1 MESKLKNIDSII
13 FDLDGTLWDST
24 KGVADSWSEVLS
36 KYNFNKKEVSVNEIK
51 GYMGLTLDEI
61 GKRMMPDIE
70 ESTRTK
76 LLEECGKFEN
86 KYLIQKGAVIYDKV
100 EDTLEELSKKY
111 KLFIVSNCQDGY
123 IESFLEFSK
132 FDKYFI
138 DFECPGRTNLPK
150 ADNIKLVIRRNKLNN
165 PIYVGDTHLDG
176 ESARKA
182 NIPFVYARYG
192 FGKTEK
198 YNHAINKIE
207 ELLELE

>member
-192 FGKTEK
+192 FGKTEE

>member
-70 ESTRTK
+70 ESIRTK

-123 IESFLEFSK
+123 IESFLEFSN

-150 ADNIKLVIRRNKLNN
+150 ADNIKLIIERNKLNS

-192 FGKTEK
+192 FGKTEE

-207 ELLELE
+207 ELLDLE

>member
-1 MESKLKNIDSII
+1 MKNKFKDIDSII

-24 KGVADSWSEVLS
+24 KGVADSWSAVLS
-36 KYNFNKKEVSVNEIK
+36 KYNFDRKYVSPDEIK

-61 GKRMMPDIE
+61 GRRMMPEIE
-70 ESTRTK
+70 ENTRTK

-86 KYLIQKGAVIYDKV
+86 KYLIQNGAIIYDKV
-100 EDTLEELSKKY
+100 EHTLKELSKKY

-123 IESFLEFSK
+123 IESFLDFSK
-132 FDKYFI
+132 LHKYFT

-150 ADNIKLVIRRNKLNN
+150 AENIKLIINRNKLNN

-182 NIPFVYARYG
+182 NVPFVYARYG
-192 FGKTEK
+192 FGDTSE
-198 YNHAINKIE
+198 YNHAIDKIE
-207 ELLELE
+207 QLLDL

>member
-1 MESKLKNIDSII
+1 MKSKFKNIDSII

-36 KYNFNKKEVSVNEIK
+36 KYNFNKKEVSVDEIK

-61 GKRMMPDIE
+61 GRRMMPDIE
-70 ESTRTK
+70 ESIRNK

-86 KYLIQKGAVIYDKV
+86 KYLIQSGAIIYDNL
-100 EDTLEELSKKY
+100 EDTLKELSKKY

-123 IESFLEFSK
+123 IESFLEFSNL
-132 FDKYFI
+132 DKYFV

-150 ADNIKLVIRRNKLNN
+150 AENIKLVIKRNSLKY
-165 PIYVGDTHLDG
+165 PVYVGDTHLDG

-192 FGKTEK
+192 FGKTKE

-207 ELLELE
+207 ELLEL

>member
-1 MESKLKNIDSII
+1 MKNKFKDIDSII

-36 KYNFNKKEVSVNEIK
+36 KYNFDRKYVSADEIK

-61 GKRMMPDIE
+61 GRRMMPEIE
-70 ESTRTK
+70 ENTRTK

-86 KYLIQKGAVIYDKV
+86 KYLIQNGAIIYDKV
-100 EDTLEELSKKY
+100 EHTLKELSKKY

-123 IESFLEFSK
+123 IESFLDFSK
-132 FDKYFI
+132 LHKYFT

-150 ADNIKLVIRRNKLNN
+150 AENIKLIINRNKLNN

-182 NIPFVYARYG
+182 NVPFVYARYG
-192 FGKTEK
+192 FGDTCE
-198 YNHAINKIE
+198 YNHAIDKIE
-207 ELLELE
+207 QLLDL